1 MGLDPQKLP
10 KPLGQGLGLASR
22 QPGRG
27 LWSSAGHTPSL
38 SPGPSAYLLT
48 SRPGGLQE
56 KAAIHLTLH
65 SLPRGPQ

>member
-38 SPGPSAYLLT
+38 SPGPSAYLLA